1 MGNDKRAY
9 RTKEMRSMKIAIRV
23 DSSTTIGTGHLMRCL
38 TLADYLRNKGANV
51 DFISRELPGNMCGY
65 IEERKYNLHRLP
77 FDKKLLENDY
87 ESEYA
92 RWLMVSQNADAEQ
105 VLSVLLEKIGATD
118 WLVVDHYGLD
128 YRWQRQLRPY
138 VGRIMVIDDLANRQH
153 ECDLLLD
160 QNLYEKYRSRYNKL
174 VSDYCNKLLGLKYA
188 LLRPEFIQSR
198 INIQRSTGDI
208 NRILIFFGGSDV
220 TNETAKTLKAIK
232 SIGLSKIAIDVVIGN
247 SNPNRETIEALSR
260 DMDNIT
266 IHYQVKNMAGLM
278 AKADLAIGGGGTTT
292 WERCFLGLP
301 TITIIIAENQKEMIR
316 AAARKGALWNMDWH
330 SEVTVEMLA
339 DKIKSVLDNPDD
351 VLSVSE
357 NALRLIPQ
365 QDHSLDNNVV
375 SAMLEECHARY

>member
-1 MGNDKRAY
+1 MDKDKHAY
-9 RTKEMRSMKIAIRV
+9 RTKEMRSMRIVIRV

-87 ESEYA
+87 VSEYA

-105 VLSVLLEKIGATD
+105 VLSVLLEKVGATD

-160 QNLYEKYRSRYNKL
+160 QNLYEKCKSRYNKL
-174 VSDYCNKLLGLKYA
+174 VSDYCNKLLGLEYA

-198 INIQRSTGDI
+198 KNIQRRTGDI

-220 TNETAKTLKAIK
+220 TNETAKALKAIK
-232 SIGLSKIAIDVVIGN
+232 SIGLSQIAIDVVIGN
-247 SNPNRETIEALSR
+247 SNPHRNNIESISR
-260 DMDNIT
+260 DMDNT
-266 IHYQVKNMAGLM
+266 ALHYQVQNIAGLM

-316 AAARKGALWNMDWH
+316 AAARKGAIWNMDWH

-357 NALRLIPQ
+357 NALRLMPQ
-365 QDHSLDNNVV
+365 QDYSLDITVV